1 MHKYAFFCF
10 FIIYADHP
18 YKERPFC
25 MLLLKEPLQLEGN
38 FSVPLIEL
46 PGVKSSYPYPSGL
59 EHCGFIVGETLPEFH
74 KRYKDI
80 LTGQLDHGKYCHPSY
95 ITFDNGKTVKFY
107 ERSLQR
113 VVELDGGEFLPVR

>member
-1 MHKYAFFCF
+1 
-10 FIIYADHP
+10 
-18 YKERPFC
+18 